1 VLIICCLNFGVQTIN
16 PKLIQDDQ
24 LPKLTQV
31 LKDSTYD
38 GIKWFELNSAIPAIR
53 SLAQAR
59 QIWLTP
65 QFYIVA
71 SYVAEGNK
79 EFAQRELLV
88 LQQLIDEDPHER
100 ADFIKA
106 WPARLASA
114 IDTLK

>member
-65 QFYIVA
+65 QF
-71 SYVAEGNK
+71 
-79 EFAQRELLV
+79 
-88 LQQLIDEDPHER
+88 
-100 ADFIKA
+100 
-106 WPARLASA
+106 
-114 IDTLK
+114 